1 MVAFSLVSLPK
12 HEKPKNLSYTPS
24 CFCDAKAILETTFSE
39 FDDTETFPPSHH
51 TEKLAFYT
59 EKNVTCLGPHMLNI

>member
-24 CFCDAKAILETTFSE
+24 CFCDAKAILETTVSE
-39 FDDTETFPPSHH
+39 LDDTETFTLSHH

-59 EKNVTCLGPHMLNI
+59 EKIVYMCSTHV